1 MNRPP
6 KDHPAAPAADY
17 LASMTASDLRPRA
30 PLTSQAV
37 HAAAR
42 FFAREPAAQDLV
54 CLAER
59 LDGRF
64 VAIRIDREGA
74 RSARFTVIWNFGR

>member
-6 KDHPAAPAADY
+6 KDHPAAIAAEN
-17 LASMTASDLRPRA
+17 LEGMIASSMRPRA
-30 PLTSQAV
+30 PKINYAV

-42 FFAREPAAQDLV
+42 FFAKEPAAQDLV

-64 VAIRIDREGA
+64 VAIEITREGA
-74 RSARFTVIWNFGR
+74 SQGKFRVIWNFGR

>member
-17 LASMTASDLRPRA
+17 LASMIASDLRPRA

-37 HAAAR
+37 HAAAK
-42 FFAREPAAQDLV
+42 FFEKNPAAENLI

-64 VAIRIDREGA
+64 VAIEIDAEGA
-74 RSARFTVIWNFGR
+74 RKSEFRVIWNFGR